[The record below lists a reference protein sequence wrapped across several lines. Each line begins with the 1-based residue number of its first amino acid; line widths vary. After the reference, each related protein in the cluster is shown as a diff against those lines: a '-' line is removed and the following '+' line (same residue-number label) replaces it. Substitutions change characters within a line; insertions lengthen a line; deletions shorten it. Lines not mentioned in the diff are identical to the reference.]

1 MSRIYEETM
10 LFDFYGQLLTERQQ
24 TVCRLHLSEDYSLA
38 EIAEELSISRQG
50 VHDALKTAFETL
62 SGYEDKLHMIAK
74 TEAAHEALEA
84 LPGFAGEGR
93 LTEGIARV
101 KEILSLD

>member
-38 EIAEELSISRQG
+38 EIADELSISRQG

-62 SGYEDKLHMIAK
+62 RGYEEKLRMIAK
-74 TEAAHEALEA
+74 TEAALEA
-84 LPGFAGEGR
+84 LDEIPHLAEEGQ
-93 LTEGIARV
+93 LAEGIGRV